1 MKNGW
6 IKLHRSL
13 FDNPCVTQSS
23 EHLTI
28 WLYLMTHATPRPYK
42 TYFAGQEIT
51 LQAGQL
57 ITSRKSIAKC
67 VNSGISDSKV
77 HRVLKAFENAHQIEQ
92 QTSNKNRLITLLN
105 WDKYQMGEHQNEQP
119 VNNRRTTNEQ
129 QLNTNR
135 EYKNIDNSN
144 IKNIYTVEIGKIL
157 SYLNKKAGTNYAS
170 NEKNTIELIN
180 ARMKEGYTVA
190 DFEKV
195 IDNKCADWLGTEW
208 AKYLRPSTLF
218 GEKFE
223 SYLKA
228 PAPAAKKNKRGSM
241 YSSDGASFD
250 VAKYEKDSLFN
261 D

>member
-23 EHLTI
+23 EHMAI
-28 WLYLMTHATPRPYK
+28 WLYLLTHATPRPYK

-57 ITSRKSIAKC
+57 ITSRKSITEC

-105 WDKYQMGEHQNEQP
+105 WDKYQTSEQQNEQP
-119 VNNRRTTNEQ
+119 VNNKRTSTEQ
-129 QLNTNR
+129 QANTNR
-135 EYKNIDNSN
+135 ENKNIDNSN
-144 IKNIYTVEIGKIL
+144 NKNINIKEIGEIVA
-157 SYLNKKAGTNYAS
+157 YLNTKAKTNYTPTA
-170 NEKNTIELIN
+170 KNTIKHIT
-180 ARMKEGYTVA
+180 ARLNEGYTIA
-190 DFEKV
+190 DFETV
-195 IDNKCADWLGTEW
+195 IDNKCTEW
-208 AKYLRPSTLF
+208 LHTDYAQYLRPATLF
-218 GEKFE
+218 GSKFE

-228 PAPAAKKNKRGSM
+228 PKGKKKSKSSV
-241 YSSDGASFD
+241 YSAEGASFD
-250 VAKYEKDSLFN
+250 ISKYEDSSLF
-261 D
+261 DD